1 VPPAKRPGPPHGW
14 NRYAAPAAFLVAVTV
29 AVLLVRSALHERIA
43 APASSTRP
51 VATTVASSD
60 AASTATTTTAK
71 KPKPA
76 GSFYT
81 VQAGDTF
88 GTIATKSGTTVAEI
102 ERLNP
107 GVASTSLHIGQKIRV
122 G

>member
-1 VPPAKRPGPPHGW
+1 MAPAQRSRPAHGW

-29 AVLLVRSALHERIA
+29 AVLLVRSALQERIA
-43 APASSTRP
+43 APASSHP
-51 VATTVASSD
+51 AATAPATSA
-60 AASTATTTTAK
+60 AASTATTTGA
-71 KPKPA
+71 KPKPKPT

-81 VQAGDTF
+81 VQAGDSF
-88 GTIATKSGTTVAEI
+88 GTIAAKTGTTVAEL
-102 ERLNP
+102 EQLNP

>member
-1 VPPAKRPGPPHGW
+1 MAPAQRSRPAHGW

-43 APASSTRP
+43 APASSHP
-51 VATTVASSD
+51 AATAPATSA
-60 AASTATTTTAK
+60 AASTATTTSA
-71 KPKPA
+71 KPKPT

-81 VQAGDTF
+81 VQAGDSF
-88 GTIATKSGTTVAEI
+88 GTIAAKTGTTVAEI
-102 ERLNP
+102 EQLNP

>member
-1 VPPAKRPGPPHGW
+1 MARTVRRPAPAHGW
-14 NRYAAPAAFLVAVTV
+14 GRYAAPVAFLLAATV
-29 AVLLVRSALHERIA
+29 AVVLVRSALHTGV
-43 APASSTRP
+43 APAPTP
-51 VATTVASSD
+51 ATTAHVARTTAPTTTSKP
-60 AASTATTTTAK
+60 TATTT
-71 KPKPA
+71 PA
-76 GSFYT
+76 SRFYV

-88 GTIATKSGTTVAEI
+88 STIAAKSGTTVATI